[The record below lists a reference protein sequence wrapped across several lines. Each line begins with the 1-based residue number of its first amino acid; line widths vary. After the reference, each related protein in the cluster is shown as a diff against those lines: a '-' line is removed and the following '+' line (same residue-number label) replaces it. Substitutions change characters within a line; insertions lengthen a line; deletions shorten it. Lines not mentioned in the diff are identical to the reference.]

1 VSDQPHS
8 WAGWK
13 HLPFRPISPGAARAV
28 VFLFVLS
35 LVIGA
40 LNFAWTSRVVNAAAG
55 RVQAL
60 CRFDADLGAVPLTV
74 PKGARAS
81 RFGVLIISDAR
92 AAWRRTGCPG
102 RLGPP
107 DPSFTKWATFYHLPT
122 G

>member
-8 WAGWK
+8 RTGWK
-13 HLPFRPISPGAARAV
+13 HLPFRPITPGAARAV

-40 LNFAWTSRVVNAAAG
+40 LNFAWTSRVVNAANG

-60 CRFDADLGAVPLTV
+60 CQFDADLGTAPLTV

-92 AAWRRTGCPG
+92 AAWHRTGCRG

-107 DPSFTKWATFYHLPT
+107 DPSFVKWARYYHLPA